1 MGTENENLYFNT
13 ETEND
18 NLNNLD
24 YYEMDKT
31 SSHYNTET
39 GKPSREHFNKINNP
53 ESESENEYEYHNER
67 LNTEVGNCTDDYNP
81 FKKPKKSS
89 NFYENIFKGKEFK
102 KLKPIIIKSIMYHE
116 EILKN
121 EDRKSSKEYEKM
133 DLINLISK
141 NEQALKCKFEFN
153 KKLI

>member
-1 MGTENENLYFNT
+1 
-13 ETEND
+13 
-18 NLNNLD
+18 
-24 YYEMDKT
+24 
-31 SSHYNTET
+31 
-39 GKPSREHFNKINNP
+39 
-53 ESESENEYEYHNER
+53 
-67 LNTEVGNCTDDYNP
+67 
-81 FKKPKKSS
+81 
-89 NFYENIFKGKEFK
+89 
-102 KLKPIIIKSIMYHE
+102 MYHE